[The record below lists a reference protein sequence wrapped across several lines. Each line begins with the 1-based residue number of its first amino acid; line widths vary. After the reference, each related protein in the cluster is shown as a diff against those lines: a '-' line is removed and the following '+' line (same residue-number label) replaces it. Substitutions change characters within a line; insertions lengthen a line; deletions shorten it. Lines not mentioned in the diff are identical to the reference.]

1 MKHIV
6 YIDKSGFKRRSLVKD
21 TDTEEEAQYGV
32 PAGPP
37 DLRQLDMVQLLRD
50 MNNALADHE
59 LWTWNEAR
67 SSQIGVTVAT
77 NVMKRALI
85 NLYRQEDVNNQ

>member
-1 MKHIV
+1 MKHITYV
-6 YIDKSGFKRRSLVKD
+6 DKSGFKRRSLVKD
-21 TDTEEEAQYGV
+21 ADTEENAQYGI

-50 MNNALADHE
+50 MNNALVDHE
-59 LWTWNEAR
+59 LWTWNDVIR
-67 SSQIGVTVAT
+67 SSIGVKAAT

-85 NLYRQEDVNNQ
+85 SLYRQDADNQ